1 MEERLVVIVD
11 SSGSMSFQTG
21 DMVGAINAAMDQFS
35 QDAAKKNTAVHI
47 DLVSFADTART
58 LYSGPL
64 TATHPRLAQEDYEP
78 FGGTALYDTLA
89 PWLKEEKNATFII
102 LTDGD
107 DTTSTLCNLKQ
118 TIELVQHAKREGKC
132 QFIFLAQGEE
142 ALVQGRSLGM
152 RSQHVASLS
161 ETMQSQD
168 FLKRA
173 SQVLFD
179 KMVEEAEEEEPV
191 VVKRQKTDYDNDAEC
206 IAGCSQFEL
215 DYEDSPAL

>member
-11 SSGSMSFQTG
+11 CSGSMSFQTG
-21 DMVGAINAAMDQFS
+21 DMVGALNAAMDQFS

-47 DLVSFADTART
+47 ELVLFADAPRT
-58 LYSGPL
+58 FYSGPL
-64 TATHPRLAQEDYEP
+64 TATHPRLAREDYEP

-89 PWLKEEKNATFII
+89 PWLKEEKNTTFII

-107 DTTSTLCNLKQ
+107 DTTSKVYTSRQ

-132 QFIFLAQGEE
+132 QFIFLAQGAE

-152 RSQHVASLS
+152 HSQHVASLS
-161 ETMQSQD
+161 ETVQSQD
-168 FLKRA
+168 FLQRA
-173 SQVLFD
+173 SQALFD
-179 KMVEEAEEEEPV
+179 KLVEEAEEEEPA
-191 VVKRQKTDYDNDAEC
+191 VVKRQKLDDAEC
-206 IAGCSQFEL
+206 IAGCSQFEF